1 LRDSLDPLLLPRSEV
16 LFLRFKS
23 SLLLE

>member
-1 LRDSLDPLLLPRSEV
+1 LRDSLDPLLLPRREV